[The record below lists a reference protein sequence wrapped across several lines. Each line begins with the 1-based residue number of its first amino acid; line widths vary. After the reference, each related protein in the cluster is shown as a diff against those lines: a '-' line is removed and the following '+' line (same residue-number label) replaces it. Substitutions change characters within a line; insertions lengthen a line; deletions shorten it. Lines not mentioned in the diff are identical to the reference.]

1 MHEALPADLQDVVS
15 RWAAAEL
22 GGNATSLD
30 ALLHPEFLFAG
41 PVGYLRTRQEWLDR
55 FTPGDPYL
63 TEFTSFTFTADRPA
77 RIFADAALIIGT
89 QQSSGIHQGEPFD
102 GRYRAT
108 LVLIHDGKWRIA
120 GMHLSLREPPDSA

>member
-1 MHEALPADLQDVVS
+1 MTQSADLQEVVD

-22 GGNATSLD
+22 AGDAASLD

-41 PVGYLRTRQEWLDR
+41 PFGYLRTRQEWLDR

-77 RIFADAALIIGT
+77 RILADTALIIGT
-89 QQSSGIHQGEPFD
+89 QQSAGIHQGERFD

-108 LVLIHDGKWRIA
+108 LVLIHDWDWLIA
-120 GMHLSLREPPDSA
+120 GMHLSLREPPDPA